1 MRVVT
6 ANVNGIRACLRR
18 GGLDW
23 LRVQG
28 ADVITLQEVRADD
41 DGLRKTLADAGL
53 GDWHLAHSPSSA
65 ARGHAGVAILSRAAL
80 TAIRVLPEEA
90 FTAQGRYVEAEIA
103 TASGPLTV
111 ASAYVHTGEAGTP
124 RQEEKYAFLAAI
136 GRRLEDWSRER
147 RLAVLTG
154 DLNIARSEADLKNWR
169 GNLGKAGFL
178 DDERALIDR
187 WCSGPV
193 VDVHRTLA
201 GPGPGPYTWW
211 SWRGRAFDNDAG
223 WRIDYQLATPP
234 LAATARAAVVG
245 RAATYAERWSD
256 HAPVVVDYDI
266 DIDIDIDID
275 SDIDSDECAAG
286 ADLP

>member
-6 ANVNGIRACLRR
+6 ANVNGIRACARR

-23 LRVQG
+23 LRAQG
-28 ADVITLQEVRADD
+28 AGVLALQEVRAHD

-53 GDWHLAHSPSSA
+53 GDWHLAHSPSTA
-65 ARGHAGVAILSRAAL
+65 ARGHAGVAILSRAGM
-80 TAIRVLPEEA
+80 TGVRVLPDPA

-124 RQEEKYAFLAAI
+124 RQAEKYAFLAAI
-136 GRRLEDWSRER
+136 GRRLEDWSREG

-178 DDERALIDR
+178 DEERTLVDG
-187 WCSGPV
+187 WCAGPV

-201 GPGPGPYTWW
+201 GAGPGPYTWW
-211 SWRGRAFDNDAG
+211 SWRGRAFDNDTG

-234 LAATARAAVVG
+234 LAGRARTAVVG
-245 RAATYAERWSD
+245 RAASYAERWSD
-256 HAPVVVDYDI
+256 HAPVIVDYDI
-266 DIDIDIDID
+266 V
-275 SDIDSDECAAG
+275 SDTDGVVTATADAAAAQVG
-286 ADLP
+286 Q

>member
-6 ANVNGIRACLRR
+6 ANVNGIRASARR

-23 LRVQG
+23 LRAQR

-41 DGLRKTLADAGL
+41 DGLRKTLADAGF

-65 ARGHAGVAILSRAAL
+65 RRGHSGVAVLSRAAM
-80 TAIRVLPEEA
+80 TEIRFLPDA
-90 FTAQGRYVEAEIA
+90 DFAAQGRYVEADLA

-111 ASAYVHTGEAGTP
+111 ASAYVHTGEADTV
-124 RQEEKYAFLAAI
+124 RQDEKYAFLVALE
-136 GRRLEDWSRER
+136 RRLEEWTRDR
-147 RLAVLTG
+147 RLAALTG
-154 DLNIARSEADLKNWR
+154 DLNIARSEDDLKNWK

-178 DDERALIDR
+178 DDERALLDR
-187 WCSGPV
+187 WCSGPL

-211 SWRGRAFDNDAG
+211 SWRGRAFDNDTG

-234 LAATARAAVVG
+234 LAALAREAVVG

-266 DIDIDIDID
+266 DGV
-275 SDIDSDECAAG
+275 SATG
-286 ADLP
+286 VRP